1 MKVEKVELFSKVGMI
16 SYVSGEI
23 ESLTQRHKSVDS
35 EIQTLT
41 KKLAEL
47 KETFLVLSGAL
58 QAMEHVKTHLSKSED
73 APATPP
79 PVNLLSEEES
89 PDTPPSRTA
98 PPAPS
103 SDKPRPAA
111 GTRK

>member
-16 SYVSGEI
+16 SYIGGEI

-58 QAMEHVKTHLSKSED
+58 QAMDHVKNHLSQNE
-73 APATPP
+73 AEPATQP
-79 PVNLLSEEES
+79 PVSLLSEES
-89 PDTPPSRTA
+89 PDIPPSHTA
-98 PPAPS
+98 PPALS
-103 SDKPRPAA
+103 SDKPRPGA
-111 GTRK
+111 GSRK